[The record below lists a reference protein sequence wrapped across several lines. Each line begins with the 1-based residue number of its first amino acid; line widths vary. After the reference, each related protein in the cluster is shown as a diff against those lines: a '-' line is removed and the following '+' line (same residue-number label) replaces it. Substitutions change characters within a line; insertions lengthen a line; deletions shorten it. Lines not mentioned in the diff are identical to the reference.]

1 MDEQRAFSGIKVLDF
16 TQGIAGPHSTML
28 LAQHGADV
36 IKIDPLGG
44 DWGRSMGALYGDH
57 CAHSIAFNRGKRS
70 IALDMKQ
77 PEALEITRKMA
88 AECDVLVEA
97 FRPGVMAKF
106 GLSYADVKKVNP
118 NVIYLS
124 VTGFGQEGPNNGLP
138 VTDAIIQAY
147 SGFMTINRDSQGI
160 PNRVNMIPIDVAT
173 GLYAFQGLSTALMR
187 KFRYGTGC
195 YIDNSLM
202 QSAAAFQAAKIAEY
216 YLEDGEVAPLYAPV
230 GTMKTANGYMNV
242 TAMRDHHYEALCDIL
257 GLPELKTDMRFNSR
271 EIRIKNEKE
280 LMALIRAE
288 FVKQPSEHWAK
299 LLTDAGVMNSIV
311 QDHGDFMNHE
321 HTKAVEAVAYVEHDG
336 AGIVPMPHIPG
347 LPRIEGPSPMTHAP
361 HVGEHSVE
369 ILKEWGYGDDAIADM
384 LAKKVTLVPN
394 PSAEAAE

>member
-257 GLPELKTDMRFNSR
+257 GLPELKTDPRFNSR

-369 ILKEWGYGDDAIADM
+369 ILKDWGYGDDAIADM

>member
-257 GLPELKTDMRFNSR
+257 GLPELKTDLRFNSR

-321 HTKAVEAVAYVEHDG
+321 HTKAVEAVAYVEHDR

-347 LPRIEGPSPMTHAP
+347 LPRIEGPSQMTHAP

-369 ILKEWGYGDDAIADM
+369 ILKEWGYRDDAIADM

>member
-1 MDEQRAFSGIKVLDF
+1 MDEQRAFAGIKVLDF

-36 IKIDPLGG
+36 IKVDPLGG

-257 GLPELKTDMRFNSR
+257 GLPELKTDPRFNSR

-347 LPRIEGPSPMTHAP
+347 LPRIEGPSQMTHAP

-369 ILKEWGYGDDAIADM
+369 ILKEWGYRDDAIADM

>member
-257 GLPELKTDMRFNSR
+257 GLPELKTDLRFNSR